1 MDGLFSSGSERT
13 RFLLFSLLGIF
24 LGLVIIGVFWE
35 GLNSCN
41 PAILKRKG
49 KFNPCGNIWI
59 PFVLVLPT
67 TKVVIFQGAGQR
79 IWRRAGGGG
88 KEMRAFQGEGR
99 EGPVVHI
106 KGRSL
111 AFNRTKWRIR

>member
-1 MDGLFSSGSERT
+1 MDGLFSSGSEIT

-79 IWRRAGGGG
+79 ILRRGGGG

-99 EGPVVHI
+99 EGPVVPI

-111 AFNRTKWRIR
+111 AFNRTKCRIR

>member
-1 MDGLFSSGSERT
+1 MDGVFSSGSERT
-13 RFLLFSLLGIF
+13 RFLLFSLFGIF

-59 PFVLVLPT
+59 PFVLVLPI

-79 IWRRAGGGG
+79 ILRRGGGEG
-88 KEMRAFQGEGR
+88 DACFSGGR
-99 EGPVVHI
+99 EG
-106 KGRSL
+106 
-111 AFNRTKWRIR
+111 RTSRPYKRAIIGIQQN

>member
-13 RFLLFSLLGIF
+13 RFLLFSLFGIF

-35 GLNSCN
+35 GLNSSN

-79 IWRRAGGGG
+79 ILRRGGGG
-88 KEMRAFQGEGR
+88 ERRCVLFRG
-99 EGPVVHI
+99 
-106 KGRSL
+106 KGGKDQSSL
-111 AFNRTKWRIR
+111 

>member
-67 TKVVIFQGAGQR
+67 TKFVIFQGAGQR
-79 IWRRAGGGG
+79 ILRRGGGG
-88 KEMRAFQGEGR
+88 EGDACFSGGR
-99 EGPVVHI
+99 EG
-106 KGRSL
+106 
-111 AFNRTKWRIR
+111 RTSRPYKRAIIGIQQN

>member
-1 MDGLFSSGSERT
+1 MDGLFSSGSEIT
-13 RFLLFSLLGIF
+13 RFILFSLLGIF

-67 TKVVIFQGAGQR
+67 TKVVIFQGAGQGR
-79 IWRRAGGGG
+79 GGGEG
-88 KEMRAFQGEGR
+88 DACFSGGR
-99 EGPVVHI
+99 EG
-106 KGRSL
+106 
-111 AFNRTKWRIR
+111 RTSRPYKRAIIGIQQN

>member
-79 IWRRAGGGG
+79 ILRGGGG
-88 KEMRAFQGEGR
+88 RRCVLFRGKGGKDQSS
-99 EGPVVHI
+99 I
-106 KGRSL
+106 KKGDHWHSTEL
-111 AFNRTKWRIR
+111 NGGSGKL

>member
-1 MDGLFSSGSERT
+1 MDGVFSSGSERT
-13 RFLLFSLLGIF
+13 RFLLFSLFGIF

-59 PFVLVLPT
+59 PFVLVLPI

-79 IWRRAGGGG
+79 ILRRGGGG